1 MHAAL
6 FAYFDEEYQVY
17 ELEVG
22 KELQLT
28 CKSTS
33 KYIEFYVI
41 GSFPEIEN
49 GSSHDGLFPG
59 SHPIVSTVSEF
70 YDDSGH
76 KMFKKSLELT
86 VTAQL
91 NGTALQ
97 CGAKG
102 FENGTG
108 NTFVFWAYSRGV
120 LLRGTLGL
128 CNYIHV

>member
-6 FAYFDEEYQVY
+6 FAYFDEEYQVN

-22 KELQLT
+22 EELQLT

-41 GSFPEIEN
+41 GISPEVEKVEN
-49 GSSHDGLFPG
+49 GSSHDGLFG

-76 KMFKKSLELT
+76 KMFKKLLQLT
-86 VTAQL
+86 VIAQL

-102 FENGTG
+102 VENE
-108 NTFVFWAYSRGV
+108 TFVFWAYSRGI
-120 LLRGTLGL
+120 LLRGTLGS
-128 CNYIHV
+128 CNYMHV